1 MRWNHLNRGGGNG
14 PRIGRLRL
22 PALTPEEFEAR
33 RRAFL
38 EKSRSAFP
46 RVFRAYAVM
55 AIGCL
60 IMAAGYAYFMVPQK
74 IAPGGVYGI
83 ATVIYY
89 ASEGLIGRSI
99 PVGAAALVLN
109 VPLFLWGLYSL
120 GGRFV
125 SRTIFGMVLASVF
138 IDVLGWTIPRFGW
151 QGAVTG
157 LDPMLASL
165 FGGLAIG
172 VGLGL
177 IFRHMG
183 STGGTDVVG
192 QVLGHKTNISVGAWM
207 MITDASV
214 VALAAWFFHDL
225 NLSLF
230 AVVTIFVTG
239 KVIDQMLAGRSYSRA
254 VTIITEKG
262 EEIREAILFGLDK
275 TGTFMEGQGLYRG
288 RRKSVILCV
297 VNRKHLIHLERLVAA
312 ADPEAFLLVSD
323 AHEVLG
329 EGFKPLRE
337 RLQAS

>member
-1 MRWNHLNRGGGNG
+1 MRWNHQNRGGTPGG
-14 PRIGRLRL
+14 RLGRLRI
-22 PALTPEEFEAR
+22 PALTPEEFETR
-33 RRAFL
+33 RRAFV
-38 EKSRSAFP
+38 EKSRTALP
-46 RVFRAYAVM
+46 RIIRAYSVIAF
-55 AIGCL
+55 GCL
-60 IMAAGYAYFMVPQK
+60 ILAAGYAYFMVPQR

-83 ATVIYY
+83 ATVIHY
-89 ASEGLIGRSI
+89 ASKGLVGRTV

-109 VPLFLWGLYSL
+109 IPLFFWGLRSL

-125 SRTIFGMVLASVF
+125 FRTLFGMILASFF
-138 IDVLGWTIPRFGW
+138 IDLLGWTIPRLGW
-151 QGAVTG
+151 EETVAG

-177 IFRHMG
+177 IFRYMG

-192 QVLGHKTNISVGAWM
+192 QILGHKTNVSIGAWM
-207 MITDASV
+207 MITDATV

-230 AVVTIFVTG
+230 AVVTIFITG

-262 EEIREAILFGLDK
+262 EAIREAILFGLDK

-297 VNRKHLIHLERLVAA
+297 VNRKHLIHLERLVAD
-312 ADPEAFLLVSD
+312 ADPEAFLLVSE